1 MRKPKRTLM
10 RASLSGDGRRGI
22 ALIASKNRQ
31 SIPRRRT
38 FWRNHFLRIINIVK
52 TLAMMSLA
60 LREHHEHAGDSDCHG
75 GNFVALDRQGPNP
88 ANMLTLGQ
96 RRQALALERQ
106 RRRRGDDV
114 CPTLFRRRLAT
125 SHDDANPTSGDDV
138 GSTLFRRRLA
148 TSQYDAKPT
157 SGDDVGSTLFRRRL
171 ATSQYDAKPTLG
183 DDVGS
188 TLFPR
193 R

>member
-1 MRKPKRTLM
+1 MVAQAYSPCSTWWHIPYLLGVGRVLLFHSFRS
-10 RASLSGDGRRGI
+10 RATSLVTTTSVMSSLSCWCHVFLGRPRRLAPGI
-22 ALIASKNRQ
+22 ARFVTLRV
-31 SIPRRRT
+31 T
-38 FWRNHFLRIINIVK
+38 F
-52 TLAMMSLA
+52 
-60 LREHHEHAGDSDCHG
+60 
-75 GNFVALDRQGPNP
+75 P

-114 CPTLFRRRLAT
+114 GQTLFRRRLAT
-125 SHDDANPTSGDDV
+125 SHDDDKPTSGDDV

-157 SGDDVGSTLFRRRL
+157 SGDDVGSTLF
-171 ATSQYDAKPTLG
+171 
-183 DDVGS
+183 
-188 TLFPR
+188 PR